1 MHAGYR
7 EELERLVMQSFNSL
21 IERSCGGAFPPG
33 CTREQMSLWLRYH
46 LNAVVGLMRSWTEE
60 DSAHIDETVRD
71 IYRMMAASMN
81 AFAPGGATRLPE
93 KLKD

>member
-1 MHAGYR
+1 M
-7 EELERLVMQSFNSL
+7 
-21 IERSCGGAFPPG
+21 
-33 CTREQMSLWLRYH
+33 LRYH

-81 AFAPGGATRLPE
+81 SIEHGGATRLAE
-93 KLKD
+93 KFKD

>member
-1 MHAGYR
+1 
-7 EELERLVMQSFNSL
+7 
-21 IERSCGGAFPPG
+21 
-33 CTREQMSLWLRYH
+33 MSLMLRYH

>member
-1 MHAGYR
+1 
-7 EELERLVMQSFNSL
+7 
-21 IERSCGGAFPPG
+21 
-33 CTREQMSLWLRYH
+33 MSLMLRYH

-81 AFAPGGATRLPE
+81 AFGAGGATRHCR
-93 KLKD
+93 KN